1 MISQLFLKSLIIGY
15 KLQPLVVRLLMALL
29 VLEDARTKLIDSCTK
44 LILSF
49 TSLSFSCHSVATNL
63 QLELF
68 DRCALFVVLLPKVL
82 DLLVLVLYL
91 FIQALDMLAN
101 FLVSS
106 CPVFKLRYVLG

>member
-1 MISQLFLKSLIIGY
+1 MISQLFLKSLIVGY

-29 VLEDARTKLIDSCTK
+29 VLEDARTKLI
-44 LILSF
+44 LSF
-49 TSLSFSCHSVATNL
+49 TSLSFSCYSDATNL